1 LGGNVPLTDILG
13 RTITYLRISVT
24 DRCNL
29 RCQYCM
35 PPQGVSSR
43 AHDDILRYEEIERL
57 VQAAAGLGI
66 KKVRLTGGEPLV
78 RKGIVDLTAIL
89 ARIPGITE
97 LTMTTNATLLARY
110 AQDLAQA
117 GLQRINISLDT
128 LQAEKYAQ
136 ITRGGRME
144 DALAGIAAAEAA
156 GLTPLKINT
165 VVMRGLNDDEI
176 ADMAGLTLTH
186 PWHVRFIE
194 LMPLNKEAQTF
205 DARSMRS
212 QEVHAAIEA
221 ALGPL
226 TPVGIARNGSGPAD
240 LYRLEGAQGTVGFIS
255 PVSEHFCAS
264 CNRLRL
270 TADGRLRLCLLSDQE
285 IDLKPLLRGG
295 AEITEIQAALQQA
308 IDAKPSGHRLA
319 ERILPQGRTMSEI
332 GG

>member
-1 LGGNVPLTDILG
+1 MPLVDTFG
-13 RTITYLRISVT
+13 RKITYLRISVT

-35 PPQGVSSR
+35 PPEGVSSR
-43 AHDDILRYEEIERL
+43 THDDILRYEEIERL
-57 VQAAAGLGI
+57 VRAAAGLGI

-78 RKGIVDLTAIL
+78 RKGIVDLTAML
-89 ARIPGITE
+89 GRIPGITE

-110 AQDLAQA
+110 AQNLAQA

-128 LQAEKYAQ
+128 LQAEKYAH
-136 ITRGGRME
+136 ITRGGRLE

-165 VVMRGLNDDEI
+165 VVMRGLNEDEI

-194 LMPLNKEAQTF
+194 LMPLNNEAQTF
-205 DARSMRS
+205 DACNMRS
-212 QEVHAAIEA
+212 HEVRAAIEA

-226 TPVGIARNGSGPAD
+226 TPLEIARNGSGPAD
-240 LYRLEGAQGTVGFIS
+240 LYRLEGAQCTVGFIS
-255 PVSEHFCAS
+255 PISEHFCAS

-270 TADGRLRLCLLSDQE
+270 TADGRLRLCLLSEQE
-285 IDLKPLLRGG
+285 VDLKPLLRGG
-295 AEITEIQAALQQA
+295 ADIAEIQEALRQA

-319 ERILPQGRTMSEI
+319 EHILPQGRTMSQI